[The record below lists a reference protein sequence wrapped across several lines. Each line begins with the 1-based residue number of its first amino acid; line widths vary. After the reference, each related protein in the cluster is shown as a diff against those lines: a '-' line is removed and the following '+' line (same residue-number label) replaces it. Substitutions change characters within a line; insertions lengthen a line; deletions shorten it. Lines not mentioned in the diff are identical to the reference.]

1 MKYKNFPSFE
11 EFAKFI
17 YERYEMPVHKDIKI
31 VFDNIEKSYKDAKD
45 YIENNNI
52 SFDIVRK
59 SIVVSTPI
67 ANRILIQDFGL

>member
-1 MKYKNFPSFE
+1 
-11 EFAKFI
+11 
-17 YERYEMPVHKDIKI
+17 MPVHKDIRI
-31 VFDNIEKSYKDAKD
+31 VFDNIEKSYKDVKD